1 MLTRARRGEMCLL
14 KCMMRDITNPQYWA
28 KLSLTP
34 LMIAVFSLVCR
45 AVFINS
51 FGVVGGVEV

>member
-1 MLTRARRGEMCLL
+1 MCLL
-14 KCMMRDITNPQYWA
+14 KCVMRDITNPQYWA

-45 AVFINS
+45 AVFINP
-51 FGVVGGVEV
+51 FGVVGGAEV